1 MARNLMDPASWWRAG
16 RPGLVGN
23 SVFRAAAKRMERLS
37 AWPGYSPAIALW
49 IRYER
54 LATATLDYDAR
65 LLARLAGR
73 GPTEAERRKDRE
85 RQGRRNV
92 WQGQRPPGW
101 RGPRRE
107 PVAFWH
113 EGGTGPVVLLLNGWT
128 ASGLVWPGDWLA
140 RLERRYR
147 VVRVDNRGTGWSR
160 TAPAPFTIGDMA
172 EDAAEVLRGIGAGP
186 ATVLGLSMGGMIA
199 QELAL
204 RHPELVGQLVLVGT
218 RPPARSYIPPAAP
231 VLDRELDHLLGS
243 APARQTSLEAF
254 YRSIWE
260 PQCAPGFADCR
271 PELFD
276 ELVAQIVTQPTPW
289 AAVINQLRAIAA
301 WSGSSRLATIKAP
314 TVVVHGALDE
324 LMPVGNGMRLA
335 QLIPAA
341 RYIELP
347 AVGHLVPIEAPDV
360 LAEVIEG
367 H

>member
-1 MARNLMDPASWWRAG
+1 
-16 RPGLVGN
+16 
-23 SVFRAAAKRMERLS
+23 
-37 AWPGYSPAIALW
+37 
-49 IRYER
+49 
-54 LATATLDYDAR
+54 
-65 LLARLAGR
+65 
-73 GPTEAERRKDRE
+73 
-85 RQGRRNV
+85 
-92 WQGQRPPGW
+92 
-101 RGPRRE
+101 
-107 PVAFWH
+107 
-113 EGGTGPVVLLLNGWT
+113 VVLLLNGWT

-218 RPPARSYIPPAAP
+218 RPPARSYIPAAAP

-276 ELVAQIVTQPTPW
+276 ELVAQIVTRPTPR

-324 LMPVGNGMRLA
+324 LMPVGTSNSRPSGISSRSKHPTCSPRSSKGTDTNA
-335 QLIPAA
+335 VGGRAHRSYTPTG
-341 RYIELP
+341 LP
-347 AVGHLVPIEAPDV
+347 AKRRLDLPRCPAPVDDEGLACAVGRGIAGQE
-360 LAEVIEG
+360 
-367 H
+367 